1 MNKAIST
8 SARTA
13 VVLAVLAAVGVVES
27 IAWAGPHQVSEQGFA
42 WKDGGA
48 VYQKVCALCHETKV
62 GPVIL
67 GQNLDSAYIQMVVR
81 QGNEAMPAFRA
92 SEIDDQTLQ
101 KLAEY
106 VANTAA
112 DK

>member
-1 MNKAIST
+1 MNTAIPT
-8 SARTA
+8 SACTA
-13 VVLAVLAAVGVVES
+13 FVLAALAAVGVVEG
-27 IAWAGPHQVSEQGFA
+27 IAWAGPQQVSEQGFV
-42 WKDGGA
+42 WKDGGE

-67 GQNLDSAYIQMVVR
+67 GQSLDSAYIQMVVR
-81 QGNEAMPAFRA
+81 QGSAAMPAFRA

-106 VANTAA
+106 VANPAA

>member
-1 MNKAIST
+1 MKKRTSKKA
-8 SARTA
+8 SAA
-13 VVLAVLAAVGVVES
+13 FMLVAMVAMGVVAGA
-27 IAWAGPHQVSEQGFA
+27 AWAEPHQAPEQGYA
-42 WKDGGA
+42 WKDGGE

-67 GQNLDSAYIQMVVR
+67 GQDLDSAYIQMVVR

-92 SEIDDQTLQ
+92 SEIDDHTLQ

-106 VANTAA
+106 VAKSAA